1 MCNFG
6 LFCIYQNFNTLEQ
19 EDELKISLKVEGLP
33 PQSIEEP
40 QATFNERRQSDDSQR
55 SRQTSS
61 GSRRPSESQ
70 ALGEGNR
77 EPLNEI
83 HVSSVNQSIVV
94 GSRNQSDQQ
103 QAKCIQPL
111 DQTDQSQPKSVQS
124 RDSSSDQSK
133 VKIAALNNQIDQS
146 KVRLSQ
152 SGDTTQAKT
161 KTRELSETDSKT
173 SSKFKESTILTSESK
188 DIIKKK
194 SSKSRDNQEK
204 DIFEVKSEKHGKN
217 DNSNSNDNNSNSE
230 TQKQTSEPLVI
241 STELLSAADGLP
253 GTSGSSNGTSGVG
266 SSGQARS
273 EDKSVFSS
281 SFDSLGKRFL

>member
-1 MCNFG
+1 M
-6 LFCIYQNFNTLEQ
+6 YTLEQ

-61 GSRRPSESQ
+61 GSRRPSESP
-70 ALGEGNR
+70 AHGEGNR

-94 GSRNQSDQQ
+94 GSRNQGDQQ
-103 QAKCIQPL
+103 QAKFIQPL
-111 DQTDQSQPKSVQS
+111 DQTDQLQPKSVQS

-161 KTRELSETDSKT
+161 KTRELSETDSKVNST
-173 SSKFKESTILTSESK
+173 FKESTTIASESK
-188 DIIKKK
+188 DIMKKK

-204 DIFEVKSEKHGKN
+204 DIFEVKSEKHDKN
-217 DNSNSNDNNSNSE
+217 DNSNSNNNSNSE

-273 EDKSVFSS
+273 EDKSIFSS